1 MITIKKTKN
10 GEIGVRITKN
20 TDMNELYAGTGILLS
35 VLISRNGKSVDETLE
50 LIKSVITE
58 TKGANNERKSTNC
71 NLRG

>member
-50 LIKSVITE
+50 LI
-58 TKGANNERKSTNC
+58 
-71 NLRG
+71 

>member
-58 TKGANNERKSTNC
+58 TKGGK
-71 NLRG
+71 

>member
-20 TDMNELYAGTGILLS
+20 TDINELYAGTGILLS

-58 TKGANNERKSTNC
+58 TKGGK
-71 NLRG
+71 

>member
-58 TKGANNERKSTNC
+58 TKEGK
-71 NLRG
+71 

>member
-58 TKGANNERKSTNC
+58 TKGDK
-71 NLRG
+71 

>member
-35 VLISRNGKSVDETLE
+35 VLISRNGKSVNETLE

-58 TKGANNERKSTNC
+58 TKGGK
-71 NLRG
+71 

>member
-50 LIKSVITE
+50 LIKSVIKE
-58 TKGANNERKSTNC
+58 TKGGK
-71 NLRG
+71 